1 MKPRSWHIAQPLY
14 NYTST
19 ECRVAIFGG
28 NVHVEG
34 MWGDRKNAAD
44 LTILSFGQLLSCY
57 CSTFLEIFLVEKLSR
72 NVAMHL
78 AIEGLLLGR
87 GSNLHIACCMG
98 SIVVLLFSSRH
109 CKIFS
114 D

>member
-57 CSTFLEIFLVEKLSR
+57 CSTFLEIFPCSEAESK
-72 NVAMHL
+72 
-78 AIEGLLLGR
+78 
-87 GSNLHIACCMG
+87 CCYASG
-98 SIVVLLFSSRH
+98 Y
-109 CKIFS
+109 
-114 D
+114 

>member
-44 LTILSFGQLLSCY
+44 LTILSFGQLLLQYIFREAESKCCY
-57 CSTFLEIFLVEKLSR
+57 ASGYWRV
-72 NVAMHL
+72 VVG
-78 AIEGLLLGR
+78 EG
-87 GSNLHIACCMG
+87 
-98 SIVVLLFSSRH
+98 F
-109 CKIFS
+109 
-114 D
+114 

>member
-19 ECRVAIFGG
+19 ECCVAIFGG

-57 CSTFLEIFLVEKLSR
+57 CNTFLEIFSCREAVSK
-72 NVAMHL
+72 
-78 AIEGLLLGR
+78 
-87 GSNLHIACCMG
+87 CCYASG
-98 SIVVLLFSSRH
+98 Y
-109 CKIFS
+109 
-114 D
+114 